1 MRNLSRLATLSL
13 LALTWA
19 VPASA
24 QAPAAPPQ
32 TMQYLLARLSAGTTL
47 ERYLQLARFSFG
59 QLDVNSDGRLT
70 SVDDELMTAMSSA
83 QFRAASMAQLLR
95 ADLNNDGAV
104 TADELRLVLRYDGRA
119 GFQGDNTAALA
130 AALEQR
136 VAVMMRPDTDGDGRL
151 TYAEAAAAI
160 QSMPTIKITGG
171 VAPPTE
177 LQTLMASDEN
187 RDGALTLPELEAAY
201 DVVFRAADADRN
213 GTVSA
218 EELATYRARLDEP
231 NIASRREAVAAAEKR
246 EAERQR
252 AAAERAQRA
261 EADAAERKRKEDEA
275 HAKCAMPKATAAAK
289 IVMLG
294 LYETE
299 ALSSV
304 ALGSM
309 DKVTHA
315 GTITVEP
322 GAEPLYLV
330 ITSYAAAI
338 WQFSGAVD
346 RIERVVLAS
355 LKATGATGLPAE
367 RLTQLAGTN
376 CLPYFHELQSSDTA
390 KASGRV
396 AEDAGRA
403 PDLVVARYE
412 VGGFSVPSGAVQ
424 SQTDPRKPQVMV
436 IQKSGGSLTIEGDA
450 SNIVLQTPSM
460 RSVEAELRRFSPGGV
475 MEVDASKV
483 VSLLPA
489 TPYDVLPQQAGLLQ
503 LMRSGALT
511 QNRSGE
517 FLIQRKIRYPAG
529 LAGAHSVKFLLLEGV
544 PQPDGDPAHSSV
556 ISEETGR
563 PIGKP

>member
-24 QAPAAPPQ
+24 QAPVTPPPS
-32 TMQYLLARLSAGTTL
+32 TTYLLARLTAGTTL
-47 ERYLQLARFSFG
+47 ERYLQLARASFG

-70 SVDDELMTAMSSA
+70 GADDEIRATMMAAQYRASA
-83 QFRAASMAQLLR
+83 ISQLIR

-104 TADELRLVLRYDGRA
+104 TADELRALMRY
-119 GFQGDNTAALA
+119 
-130 AALEQR
+130 EQR
-136 VAVMMRPDTDGDGRL
+136 ASQLGVTEAAYAERIDRVVADMMKPDADGDGRVTL
-151 TYAEAAAAI
+151 AEAAAAF
-160 QSMPTIKITGG
+160 QSAPTFRVPGYR
-171 VAPPTE
+171 APPTE
-177 LQTLMASDEN
+177 LQTLLAFDVDG
-187 RDGALTLPELEAAY
+187 DGALTLPELEAAY
-201 DVVFRAADADRN
+201 DVLFRTVDADGN

-218 EELATYRARLDEP
+218 EELAAYRARLDEP
-231 NIASRREAVAAAEKR
+231 NAALRREAAAAAER
-246 EAERQR
+246 RQAERQR
-252 AAAERAQRA
+252 FNAERAQRA
-261 EADAAERKRKEDEA
+261 EAEAAERKRKEDEA
-275 HAKCAMPKATAAAK
+275 HAKCAMPKASNAAK

-338 WQFSGAVD
+338 WHFSGAVD

-355 LKATGATGLPAE
+355 LQATGATGLPAE
-367 RLTQLAGTN
+367 RLTQLAGSN
-376 CLPYFHELQSSDTA
+376 CLPYFTELQSGETA

-424 SQTDPRKPQVMV
+424 RQTDPRKPQVMV
-436 IQKSGGSLTIEGDA
+436 IQKSGGSITIEGDA
-450 SNIVLQTPSM
+450 SNIVVQTPSM

-489 TPYDVLPQQAGLLQ
+489 MPYDVLPQQAGLLQ

-511 QNRSGE
+511 RNQSGE

-529 LAGAHSVKFLLLEGV
+529 LAGAHSVRFLLLKGV
-544 PQPDGDPAHSSV
+544 PQPDGDPAHSRV
-556 ISEETGR
+556 ISEETGQ

>member
-13 LALTWA
+13 LTFTWA
-19 VPASA
+19 APASA
-24 QAPAAPPQ
+24 QAPTAPPQ
-32 TMQYLLARLSAGTTL
+32 ATQYLLARLAAAPTL

-59 QLDVNSDGRLT
+59 QLDINGDGRLT
-70 SVDDELMTAMSSA
+70 RIDDELVIAMSSA
-83 QFRAASMAQLLR
+83 QLRAAAMTQLMR
-95 ADLNNDGAV
+95 ADFDNDGAV
-104 TADELRLVLRYDGRA
+104 TADELRIMLRYERRA
-119 GFQGDNTAALA
+119 GLKGDNA
-130 AALEQR
+130 AAFAAAIEQT
-136 VAVMMRPDTDGDGRL
+136 VATMMKPDADGDGRL

-160 QSMPTIKITGG
+160 QSAPTFKIPGHL
-171 VAPPTE
+171 APPSE
-177 LQTLMASDEN
+177 VQTLMAFDAN
-187 RDGALTLPELEAAY
+187 GDGALTLPELEAAY
-201 DVVFRAADADRN
+201 DVVFRAADADGN

-218 EELATYRARLDEP
+218 EELAAYKTRLDEP
-231 NIASRREAVAAAEKR
+231 NAAARREAVAAAERR

-252 AAAERAQRA
+252 AEAERAQRA
-261 EADAAERKRKEDEA
+261 EAEAAARRHKEDEA
-275 HAKCAMPKATAAAK
+275 RAKCAMPKASAAAR

-376 CLPYFHELQSSDTA
+376 CLPYFYELQSSDTA

-412 VGGFSVPSGAVQ
+412 VGGFAVPSGAVL
-424 SQTDPRKPQVMV
+424 SQTDPRKPHVMV

-450 SNIVLQTPSM
+450 SNIVLQTPSL
-460 RSVEAELRRFSPGGV
+460 RSLEADLRRFNPGGV
-475 MEVDASKV
+475 MDIDASKV
-483 VSLLPA
+483 ISLLPA
-489 TPYDVLPQQAGLLQ
+489 APYDVLPQQAGLLQ

-529 LAGAHSVKFLLLEGV
+529 LAGAHSVKFLLLKGV
-544 PQPDGDPAHSSV
+544 PRPDGDPGHSNV
-556 ISEETGR
+556 VAEETGQSIAN
-563 PIGKP
+563 P